1 MELGVRRNAAERRE
15 VAGPPTRRAYGSERR
30 RFYFLLATLDAEAA
44 EAMTV
49 LRGGCWPQP
58 GPCGQIGSSWN
69 HGQNPSYP
77 LLLSSSFIAGLARP
91 EEAFRRSQSAA
102 TKTRHTSQVTRHFPA
117 LPAGQTG
124 RRFAGV
130 ITLDKRR
137 AAGAVLLE
145 LLAERHRL
153 REALEVLDR
162 QHGKSLNSAWEKLAD
177 RGNEDLA
184 LYDAWLEYQGLSAS
198 LRAVESEI
206 AGIRHGD
213 FSFA

>member
-1 MELGVRRNAAERRE
+1 
-15 VAGPPTRRAYGSERR
+15 
-30 RFYFLLATLDAEAA
+30 
-44 EAMTV
+44 
-49 LRGGCWPQP
+49 
-58 GPCGQIGSSWN
+58 
-69 HGQNPSYP
+69 
-77 LLLSSSFIAGLARP
+77 
-91 EEAFRRSQSAA
+91 
-102 TKTRHTSQVTRHFPA
+102 
-117 LPAGQTG
+117 
-124 RRFAGV
+124 V
-130 ITLDKRR
+130 ITLDKKR

-162 QHGKSLNSAWEKLAD
+162 QHSGSLDSAWDKLAD
-177 RGNEDLA
+177 HGNEDLA

>member
-1 MELGVRRNAAERRE
+1 M
-15 VAGPPTRRAYGSERR
+15 
-30 RFYFLLATLDAEAA
+30 
-44 EAMTV
+44 
-49 LRGGCWPQP
+49 
-58 GPCGQIGSSWN
+58 
-69 HGQNPSYP
+69 
-77 LLLSSSFIAGLARP
+77 
-91 EEAFRRSQSAA
+91 
-102 TKTRHTSQVTRHFPA
+102 
-117 LPAGQTG
+117 
-124 RRFAGV
+124 
-130 ITLDKRR
+130 ITLDKKR

-162 QHGKSLNSAWEKLAD
+162 QHGEAVRAPWKRLNVFDNEEKP
-177 RGNEDLA
+177 E

>member
-1 MELGVRRNAAERRE
+1 MEFARE
-15 VAGPPTRRAYGSERR
+15 GTGGRRRA
-30 RFYFLLATLDAEAA
+30 ATA
-44 EAMTV
+44 
-49 LRGGCWPQP
+49 
-58 GPCGQIGSSWN
+58 
-69 HGQNPSYP
+69 
-77 LLLSSSFIAGLARP
+77 
-91 EEAFRRSQSAA
+91 
-102 TKTRHTSQVTRHFPA
+102 TRHTPLPRA
-117 LPAGQTG
+117 LLARWTK
-124 RRFAGV
+124 RRFSCV

-153 REALEVLDR
+153 HEALQVLGR
-162 QHGKSLNSAWEKLAD
+162 QHGASLDVAWVKLAD
-177 RGNEDLA
+177 RGNEDAA